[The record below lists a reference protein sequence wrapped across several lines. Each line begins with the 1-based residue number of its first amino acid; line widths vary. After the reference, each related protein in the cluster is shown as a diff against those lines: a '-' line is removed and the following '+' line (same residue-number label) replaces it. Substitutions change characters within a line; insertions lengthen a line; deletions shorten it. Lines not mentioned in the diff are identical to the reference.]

1 MDASYFRNYC
11 GRGSY
16 DELYREHSGI
26 EHCLRTARRLG
37 IRARSVVVLGT
48 ATGRVLEDFESAWRV
63 RAAGCEISAWAHA
76 RIPARL
82 RRRIA
87 RADMRDYVPALA
99 ARGERFDLLF
109 TNSLVYLEPREL
121 PGLVEHCSRIAGH
134 LHFYSSTSESYEPG
148 DRHRVT
154 LRPREWWRELFLAH
168 GFQATRSPYFWRS
181 SRLAAPRRAHA

>member
-1 MDASYFRNYC
+1 MDASYFQNYC

-16 DELYREHSGI
+16 DEHYREHSGI

-37 IRARSVVVLGT
+37 IRARSVVVLGA

-63 RAAGCEISAWAHA
+63 RPEGCEISAWAHA

-87 RADMRDYVPALA
+87 RADMREYVPALA
-99 ARGERFDLLF
+99 ARRARFDLLF
-109 TNSLVYLEPREL
+109 TNSLVYVGAREL
-121 PGLVEHCSRIAGH
+121 PALARECERIADH

-154 LRPREWWRELFLAH
+154 LRPREWWRALFLGA
-168 GFQATRSPYFWRS
+168 GFEPTRSPYFWRAA
-181 SRLAAPRRAHA
+181 RLRSRAHA